1 MNQLLEQIRKLRTPV
16 ALNDFVN
23 GKEVTIVR
31 DNPDDGLHYGRE
43 VSLHLYDRMEIAA
56 GRSRYQIAEQPVFR
70 PKGDFYPKRRGDF
83 TLLINGM
90 PLIHVEL
97 KRSGVDISR
106 ACNQIRLY
114 AHEGY
119 SPGFSLWCRSSWP

>member
-1 MNQLLEQIRKLRTPV
+1 MAFEKEADFEAALIRQLTEKHGWEPEVLRYPTEEDLLRNWAAILFENNRSIDRLNDVPLTEGEMNQLLEQIRKLRTPV

-56 GRSRYQIAEQPVFR
+56 GRSRYQIAE
-70 PKGDFYPKRRGDF
+70 
-83 TLLINGM
+83 
-90 PLIHVEL
+90 
-97 KRSGVDISR
+97 
-106 ACNQIRLY
+106 
-114 AHEGY
+114 
-119 SPGFSLWCRSSWP
+119 